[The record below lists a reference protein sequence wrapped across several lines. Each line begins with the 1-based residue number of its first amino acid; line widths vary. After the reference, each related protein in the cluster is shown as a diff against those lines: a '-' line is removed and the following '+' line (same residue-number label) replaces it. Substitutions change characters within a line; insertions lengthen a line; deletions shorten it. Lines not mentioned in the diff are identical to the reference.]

1 MVLIDERPQS
11 YLRNTVNGTK
21 MSTLK
26 LSTQDKKDLDKF
38 TKFLALKAAQIIV
51 QSRSGEKVNTKC
63 KPNSSGTDWFNL
75 AIHDVPEVL
84 AEAKR
89 ALCGE
94 LINSTI
100 PLCIEISLRTIEG
113 DTMVLETWSLGVLPE
128 HSDPTVRVT
137 YTVYNRMGI
146 LLKSLLSVSRITPAY
161 KLSRRQGPDSYVI
174 CYRIYMGEP
183 QLHTL
188 GDNYKHVRVGQL
200 CTPVGTIHLAVSYR
214 TKMTISPTHTGRDSI
229 MLKSDHFH
237 SDLSPRHAR
246 YQQSEETS
254 KSLSDT
260 IKVGAF
266 VVNKPV
272 TVNEEDFVIPDVPFS
287 SLLTPRQISPPPVSV
302 AETTN
307 IKTATTTMTATA
319 ATAIATTTAA
329 TITSTSSATIATATA
344 ITTDSS
350 NGNNERFPN
359 DNATS
364 KCNSQ
369 NGSRRSSCSM
379 TSANDDFIMVDL
391 KTPFA
396 VTNTNSDLGA
406 FYRECQSAPQLQ
418 AFMEERTLAEQVGD
432 LTKQLETFETNMR
445 RYEDILSSLCQTENN
460 N

>member
-1 MVLIDERPQS
+1 
-11 YLRNTVNGTK
+11 

-26 LSTQDKKDLDKF
+26 LSMQDKKDLDKF

-51 QSRSGEKVNTKC
+51 QSRSGEKVCTKC

-75 AIHDVPEVL
+75 AIQDLPDVL

-94 LINSTI
+94 IVNSTI
-100 PLCIEISLRTIEG
+100 PLCIEISLRTVEG

-200 CTPVGTIHLAVSYR
+200 CTPVGTIHLSVSYR

-246 YQQSEETS
+246 YQQSEENS

-266 VVNKPV
+266 VISKPPM
-272 TVNEEDFVIPDVPFS
+272 VNEGDLVIPDVPFS
-287 SLLTPRQISPPPVSV
+287 SLLTPRQTSPPPPGSLGDTVNAKNVTAGV
-302 AETTN
+302 A
-307 IKTATTTMTATA
+307 
-319 ATAIATTTAA
+319 
-329 TITSTSSATIATATA
+329 
-344 ITTDSS
+344 TDNSN
-350 NGNNERFPN
+350 NGNNERLSN
-359 DNATS
+359 DNNTTS
-364 KCNSQ
+364 KSNSQ
-369 NGSRRSSCSM
+369 NESRRSSCSM
-379 TSANDDFIMVDL
+379 TSANDDFIM

-396 VTNTNSDLGA
+396 ITNTNSDLGA

-432 LTKQLETFETNMR
+432 LTKQLETFETNMQH
-445 RYEDILSSLCQTENN
+445 YEDILSSLCQTENN

>member
-1 MVLIDERPQS
+1 
-11 YLRNTVNGTK
+11 

-26 LSTQDKKDLDKF
+26 LSMQDKKDLDKF

-51 QSRSGEKVNTKC
+51 QSRSGEKVSTKC

-75 AIHDVPEVL
+75 AIHDLPEVL
-84 AEAKR
+84 IEAKKT
-89 ALCGE
+89 LCCE
-94 LINSTI
+94 IVNSTI
-100 PLCIEISLRTIEG
+100 PLCIEISLKTVEG

-128 HSDPTVRVT
+128 NSDPTVRVT
-137 YTVYNRMGI
+137 YTVYNRMSI

-200 CTPVGTIHLAVSYR
+200 CTPVGTIHLSVSYR
-214 TKMTISPTHTGRDSI
+214 TKLTISPTHTGRDSI

-246 YQQSEETS
+246 YQQSEESS
-254 KSLSDT
+254 KSFSDT

-272 TVNEEDFVIPDVPFS
+272 MVNEEDLVIPDVPFS
-287 SLLTPRQISPPPVSV
+287 SLLTPRQASPPPASLT
-302 AETTN
+302 ETTTT
-307 IKTATTTMTATA
+307 KTATATTTTATTTGTATA
-319 ATAIATTTAA
+319 
-329 TITSTSSATIATATA
+329 
-344 ITTDSS
+344 TDSS
-350 NGNNERFPN
+350 NGNNERLTN
-359 DNATS
+359 DNTTS

-432 LTKQLETFETNMR
+432 LTKQLETFETNMQH
-445 RYEDILSSLCQTENN
+445 YEDILSSFCQTENN